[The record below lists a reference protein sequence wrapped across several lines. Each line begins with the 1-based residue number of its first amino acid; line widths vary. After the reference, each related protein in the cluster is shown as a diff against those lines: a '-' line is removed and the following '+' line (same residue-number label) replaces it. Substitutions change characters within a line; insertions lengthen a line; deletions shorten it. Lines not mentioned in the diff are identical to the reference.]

1 MKTVQCVPAALACV
15 ILLSSCSSPWN
26 IFGAWNSMDPLNGE
40 NSGTIVSFILKAADN
55 PLLTEDVECT
65 IDGTEIS
72 AALPFSVYR
81 TNQSLTVTYTG
92 FFFSAQYSAEG
103 YGMST
108 MVCLPQSTASVSN
121 GKAYSISFS
130 RELNDAIAVG
140 LCTGDSIIVTSNHV
154 MCGYKNSYSSQVVS
168 GVSSIS
174 VSPYTSYLVVVKSDG
189 TLWAYGENDYGQLGN
204 GTKTAASTLTQVS
217 DGVACVSAG
226 SFHTM
231 ILKTDGTLWATGYNG
246 SGQLGDGTTTDRTS
260 PVQVMSGA
268 ASVSAGYLHT
278 MILKTDGTLWA
289 SGSNGYGQLGDGTL
303 VIKTSPVQVLSSVAS
318 VSAGYLHTMILKTD
332 GTLWATGS
340 NEYGQLGDG
349 TTTDRTSP
357 AQVMSGV
364 SAVYAGTNDTMIL
377 KTDGTLWATGRNDH
391 GQLGDGTYEDKASP
405 VQVLSGVRAASTT
418 STGSLILKTD
428 GTVWG
433 TGLNESDRFG
443 WTVSESTTPLQVQ

>member
-289 SGSNGYGQLGDGTL
+289 
-303 VIKTSPVQVLSSVAS
+303 
-318 VSAGYLHTMILKTD
+318 
-332 GTLWATGS
+332 TGS